1 MKNYSIKN
9 LRNVCLLG
17 HGSSGKTTLAEA
29 MLYYSGAIDRMGKV
43 SSGNTTMDFDAEEI
57 KRKISINTSIAPV
70 EWNDVKI
77 NFIDTP
83 GYFDFVGEV
92 VQGLR
97 AAESAIILVPAKNGM
112 EVGTEKSMQYVDDLG
127 ISKMFFISK
136 LDEENANF
144 DETYQELKDKF
155 GTGVVAFQLPVI
167 ENGKFTGIVDVLEN
181 KAYSFEKG
189 KSKEIPV
196 PATLEDHIEEIR
208 EGVMEAIAE
217 TDEALMEKYFE
228 GEAFTQSEINKGLS
242 QGITDGTICP
252 VFCGAAE
259 LGMGVDLLAKA
270 IINLLPSPDVRKT
283 VKVTTVDSKDVIEL
297 EVSENEKLSALVFKT
312 IADPFVGKI
321 SMFKVFSGTMTSD
334 VQLFNSNSERNEKI
348 SQLFFPM
355 GKQQINT
362 NKIIAGDIGA
372 LTKLQAT
379 NTNDTLCTS
388 VKKVVLSK
396 IKFPEPALSLAVEPV
411 AKGDE
416 EKIGSGL
423 QRLLDEDPTFKVE
436 INTETRQT
444 LIKGIGDQHLDV
456 ITSKLK
462 AKFGVDVRLVDPKV
476 PYRETIKKKVE
487 RVEGKHKKQS
497 GGHGQ
502 YGHVFITFEPA
513 VSDDLIFEEQV
524 FGGSVP
530 RNYFP
535 AVEKGLRESVIKG
548 VLAGYPVVNLKAI
561 LMDGSYH
568 PVDSS
573 EMAFKLAASL
583 AYKKGIAM
591 ANPVLLEP
599 IYRADITI
607 PDANLG
613 DVIGDMNK
621 RRGRILGMEPL
632 SGGLQKVTAE
642 VPLSEMFKYATDL
655 RSMTQA
661 RGSFKMEYLR
671 YEEVPMNISEKIIAE
686 AAKEK
691 ESE

>member
-29 MLYYSGAIDRMGKV
+29 MLFNSGAIDRMGKIT
-43 SSGNTTMDFDAEEI
+43 SGNTTMDFDAEEI
-57 KRKISINTSIAPV
+57 KRNFSINTAIAPV
-70 EWNDVKI
+70 EWKDVKI

-97 AAESAIILVPAKNGM
+97 AAESAIILVPAKNGV
-112 EVGTEKSMQYVDDLG
+112 EVGTEKSMQYVSDLG

-136 LDEENANF
+136 MDEENANF
-144 DETYQELKDKF
+144 DKTYEELKNDF
-155 GTGVVAFQLPVI
+155 GTGVVAFQLPII
-167 ENGKFTGIVDVLEN
+167 ENGKFTGIVDVLGN
-181 KAYSFEKG
+181 KAYTFEKG
-189 KSKEIPV
+189 KAKETAV
-196 PATLEDHIEEIR
+196 PASMADSIEEIR

-228 GEAFTQSEINKGLS
+228 GEAFTHEEINKGLS
-242 QGITDGTICP
+242 AGITEGAICP
-252 VFCGAAE
+252 VFCGSSE
-259 LGMGVDLLAKA
+259 KNMGIDLLANA
-270 IINLLPSPDVRKT
+270 IVNLLPAPDVKKT
-283 VKVTTVDSKDVIEL
+283 VQAKTPGGEVIEL
-297 EVSENEKLSALVFKT
+297 EISETEKMSALVFKT

-321 SMFKVFSGTMTSD
+321 SMFKVFSGTITAD
-334 VQLFNSNSERNEKI
+334 TQLYNSNSEKNEKI
-348 SQLFFPM
+348 SQLFYPM

-379 NTNDTLCTS
+379 NTNDTLCTAA
-388 VKKVVLSK
+388 KKVMLEK
-396 IKFPEPALSLAVEPV
+396 IKFPEPALSLAVEPL

-416 EKIGSGL
+416 DKISSGL

-436 INTETRQT
+436 TNAETRQT
-444 LIKGIGDQHLDV
+444 IIKGMGDQHLDV

-476 PYRETIKKKVE
+476 PYRETIKKKAE

-502 YGHVFITFEPA
+502 YGHVFITFEPCESEGL
-513 VSDDLIFEEQV
+513 VFEEQV

-535 AVEKGLRESVIKG
+535 AVEKGLRESVVKG
-548 VLAGYPVVNLKAI
+548 VLAGYPMVNLKAI
-561 LMDGSYH
+561 LLDGSYH

-573 EMAFKLAASL
+573 EMAFKIAASL
-583 AYKKGIAM
+583 AYKKGIAL
-591 ANPVLLEP
+591 AGPVLLEP
-599 IYRADITI
+599 IYRAEVTI

-613 DVIGDMNK
+613 DIIGDMNK

-632 SGGLQKVTAE
+632 HGGLQKVTAE

-655 RSMTQA
+655 RSMSQA
-661 RGSFKMEYLR
+661 RGTFTMEFIR
-671 YEEVPMNISEKIIAE
+671 YEEVPASISEKIIAD

-691 ESE
+691 EEE